1 MQMGNMISGDQLV
14 LPGGLMVPL
23 KYLSLVLLTFQNC
36 GTVVLMRL
44 SRVVGDGPQYIPGTA
59 ILLAELL
66 KLAASCLLVYAE
78 SNSISSTLSAI
89 HSVVIQDRKGMLQM
103 SVPALCFYFQNFLI
117 FIAITAL
124 DVTTYQV
131 TFQLKLLITGL
142 FSVLLLGKKLN
153 SFQWLALVVLTIGVA
168 VVQLDSIGSS
178 GRPFAPRESSS
189 ALILSEQ
196 SSTKRRKISFL
207 RKPAPREDQ
216 SYSSQFVGFISVI
229 LACISSGFAAVYF
242 EKILKDSKT
251 GIWLKNIQLAIYSIF
266 FACVNLFYSNGMLT
280 SDQFFQGYTKYVLV
294 PQVLPGRIDSFFPFY
309 SLYNFLLIPS
319 SLATPTPRC
328 ASMPWVVC
336 WSLLS

>member
-178 GRPFAPRESSS
+178 
-189 ALILSEQ
+189 
-196 SSTKRRKISFL
+196 
-207 RKPAPREDQ
+207 APREDQ

>member
-1 MQMGNMISGDQLV
+1 
-14 LPGGLMVPL
+14 
-23 KYLSLVLLTFQNC
+23 
-36 GTVVLMRL
+36 
-44 SRVVGDGPQYIPGTA
+44 
-59 ILLAELL
+59 
-66 KLAASCLLVYAE
+66 
-78 SNSISSTLSAI
+78 
-89 HSVVIQDRKGMLQM
+89 MLQM

-242 EKILKDSKT
+242 EKVCLEVLVATKR
-251 GIWLKNIQLAIYSIF
+251 LLPQLAIVSDNIF
-266 FACVNLFYSNGMLT
+266 TAL
-280 SDQFFQGYTKYVLV
+280 
-294 PQVLPGRIDSFFPFY
+294 
-309 SLYNFLLIPS
+309 
-319 SLATPTPRC
+319 
-328 ASMPWVVC
+328 
-336 WSLLS
+336 